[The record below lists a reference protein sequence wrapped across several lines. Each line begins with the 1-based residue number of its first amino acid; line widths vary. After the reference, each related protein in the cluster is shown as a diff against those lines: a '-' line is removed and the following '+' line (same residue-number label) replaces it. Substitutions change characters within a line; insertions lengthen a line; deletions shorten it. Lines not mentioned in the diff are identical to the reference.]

1 MVTQVVT
8 YIRTAPTPL
17 RSLFIPYKFLV
28 RMMMKFRITQ
38 EKEREKE
45 EDYYTD
51 NGGFPLSLKFDI
63 QDNE

>member
-1 MVTQVVT
+1 
-8 YIRTAPTPL
+8 
-17 RSLFIPYKFLV
+17 
-28 RMMMKFRITQ
+28 MMMKFRITQ

-63 QDNE
+63 QDNEWTVLVFEVYFFGSF